1 MWSNYAIEYSKFKF
15 AKMQTLNNL
24 QMTHDI
30 NVIASGHV
38 KTVALMSHINVR
50 KQRKKERRVCMITER
65 LKIRKFTNNDL
76 TDLYNLLSDEDVME
90 FIEPPFSWEKTANFL
105 NSVALIDPPLIYAVE
120 DFSQKF
126 IGYVIFHEYDKD
138 SFELGWIL
146 NKRYWGKGYANE
158 LTKAFIKRSSNI
170 GKNLIIECAPNQ
182 ENTKRI
188 AMKNDFEFIGE
199 SDGCSIFKRKLLK

>member
-1 MWSNYAIEYSKFKF
+1 
-15 AKMQTLNNL
+15 
-24 QMTHDI
+24 
-30 NVIASGHV
+30 
-38 KTVALMSHINVR
+38 
-50 KQRKKERRVCMITER
+50 MITER

-76 TDLYNLLSDEDVME
+76 TELYNLLSDEDVMK
-90 FIEPPFSWEKTANFL
+90 FIEPPFSWKKTANFL

-158 LTKAFIKRSSNI
+158 LTKAFINRGLEI

-199 SDGCSIFKRKLLK
+199 SDGCSVFKRKLLNKI

>member
-1 MWSNYAIEYSKFKF
+1 
-15 AKMQTLNNL
+15 MQTLNNL
-24 QMTHDI
+24 PMTHDI

-50 KQRKKERRVCMITER
+50 KQRKKERRDCMITER

-76 TDLYNLLSDEDVME
+76 TELYNLLSDEDVMK

-105 NSVALIDPPLIYAVE
+105 NSVALINPPLIYAVE

-126 IGYVIFHEYDKD
+126 IGYVIFHEYDND

-158 LTKAFIKRSSNI
+158 LTKAFINRSLEI
-170 GKNLIIECAPNQ
+170 GKNLIIECDPNQ

-188 AMKNDFEFIGE
+188 AMKNDFEFLGE
-199 SDGCSIFKRKLLK
+199 NDGCSIFKRKLLK

>member
-15 AKMQTLNNL
+15 AKTQTLNNL
-24 QMTHDI
+24 PMTHDI

-76 TDLYNLLSDEDVME
+76 TELYNLLSDEDVMK

-105 NSVALIDPPLIYAVE
+105 NSVALINPPLIYAVE

-126 IGYVIFHEYDKD
+126 IGYVIFHDYDND

-158 LTKAFIKRSSNI
+158 LTKAFINRSLEI
-170 GKNLIIECAPNQ
+170 GKNLIIECDPNQ

-188 AMKNDFEFIGE
+188 AMKNNFEFIGE
-199 SDGCSIFKRKLLK
+199 NDGCSVFKRKLLK

>member
-1 MWSNYAIEYSKFKF
+1 
-15 AKMQTLNNL
+15 
-24 QMTHDI
+24 
-30 NVIASGHV
+30 
-38 KTVALMSHINVR
+38 
-50 KQRKKERRVCMITER
+50 MITER
-65 LKIRKFTNNDL
+65 LNIRKFTNNDL
-76 TDLYNLLSDEDVME
+76 TELYILLSDEDVME
-90 FIEPPFSWEKTANFL
+90 FIESPFSWDKTANFL

-158 LTKAFIKRSSNI
+158 LTKAFINRSLEI
-170 GKNLIIECAPNQ
+170 GKNLIIECDPNQ

-188 AMKNDFEFIGE
+188 AMKNNFEFLGE
-199 SDGCSIFKRKLLK
+199 SDGRSVFKRKLLK

>member
-1 MWSNYAIEYSKFKF
+1 
-15 AKMQTLNNL
+15 
-24 QMTHDI
+24 
-30 NVIASGHV
+30 
-38 KTVALMSHINVR
+38 
-50 KQRKKERRVCMITER
+50 MITER

-76 TDLYNLLSDEDVME
+76 TELYNLLSDEDVMK
-90 FIEPPFSWEKTANFL
+90 FIEPPFSWEKTVNFL

-126 IGYVIFHEYDKD
+126 IGYVIFHEYDND

-158 LTKAFIKRSSNI
+158 LTKAFIKRSSYI

-182 ENTKRI
+182 ENSKRI
-188 AMKNDFEFIGE
+188 AMKNNFEFLGE
-199 SDGCSIFKRKLLK
+199 SDGCSVFKRKLINKI

>member
-1 MWSNYAIEYSKFKF
+1 
-15 AKMQTLNNL
+15 
-24 QMTHDI
+24 
-30 NVIASGHV
+30 
-38 KTVALMSHINVR
+38 
-50 KQRKKERRVCMITER
+50 MITER

-76 TDLYNLLSDEDVME
+76 TELYNLLSDEDVMK
-90 FIEPPFSWEKTANFL
+90 FIEPPFSWKKTVNFL

-126 IGYVIFHEYDKD
+126 IGYVIFHEYDND

-158 LTKAFIKRSSNI
+158 LTKAFIKRSSYI

-182 ENTKRI
+182 VNTKRI

-199 SDGCSIFKRKLLK
+199 SDGRSVFKRKLLK